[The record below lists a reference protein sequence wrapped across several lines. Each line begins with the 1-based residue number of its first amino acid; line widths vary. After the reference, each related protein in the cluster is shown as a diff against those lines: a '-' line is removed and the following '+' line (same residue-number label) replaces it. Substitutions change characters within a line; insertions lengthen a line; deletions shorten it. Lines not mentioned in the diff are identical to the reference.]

1 MDAIDQLATA
11 LSLGVTTIAAFAVFG
26 WQLYGLRVMHK
37 PPQECAR
44 TFFRTT
50 VTVGVVAG
58 TLVLAFLDWLVG
70 ELQWRPY
77 HSHGA
82 YIVWFFAFIANLML
96 GALLA
101 SAGRSILE
109 HAMPPNSTPH
119 TDARDASESASVSGA
134 RAGGRER

>member
-1 MDAIDQLATA
+1 MNAIDQLATA

-26 WQLYGLRVMHK
+26 WTLYRLRVMRE
-37 PPQECAR
+37 PPRKCVS
-44 TFFRTT
+44 TFFRATIA
-50 VTVGVVAG
+50 VSVVAG
-58 TLVLAFLDWLVG
+58 TLLLAFLDWLVG

-101 SAGRSILE
+101 SAGRSVLE
-109 HAMPPNSTPH
+109 RAMPPNSTPH
-119 TDARDASESASVSGA
+119 TDARDMAASANGSAA
-134 RAGGRER
+134 RAPHCER